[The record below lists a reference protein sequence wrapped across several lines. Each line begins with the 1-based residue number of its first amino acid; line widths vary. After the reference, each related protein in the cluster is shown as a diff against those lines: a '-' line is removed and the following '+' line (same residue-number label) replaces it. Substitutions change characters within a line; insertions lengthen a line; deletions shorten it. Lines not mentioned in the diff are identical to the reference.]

1 MKRDSSSDIADEDN
15 AMMSVI
21 EEVPEESDSLID
33 NTAPTRIASDDLSS
47 ASSTTEDSSNTGCAC
62 ARSISEEMG
71 KCNATFL
78 FRSNTDSSAV
88 EAKRVSPVASNDSGV
103 VDGHHREVAD
113 MIYDDE
119 DFHPSLTPSP
129 PLRRVTRS
137 STLGN
142 PNNVS
147 VRNIAKFW
155 EDVSKAEG
163 GGGGIALDGAADRSN
178 TGCDSNFSS
187 FKF

>member
-1 MKRDSSSDIADEDN
+1 M
-15 AMMSVI
+15 
-21 EEVPEESDSLID
+21 
-33 NTAPTRIASDDLSS
+33 
-47 ASSTTEDSSNTGCAC
+47 
-62 ARSISEEMG
+62 
-71 KCNATFL
+71 
-78 FRSNTDSSAV
+78 
-88 EAKRVSPVASNDSGV
+88 
-103 VDGHHREVAD
+103 
-113 MIYDDE
+113 
-119 DFHPSLTPSP
+119 
-129 PLRRVTRS
+129 TRS